1 MDVCESC
8 GGATG
13 AGSDRP
19 PCLCDLGPI
28 ESAEPAAAAVR
39 EKGGGT
45 HAKALRCPSCGG
57 WLEQGVR
64 RCGYCR
70 VELASTRCWR
80 CFDLSFSGTSVC
92 AGCGATLGLE
102 GDMGP
107 SEDRCPG
114 CDTDVLHV
122 IVVGDHRIR
131 ECPACG
137 GVMVDHDTL
146 ERITHAREAEAGVRM
161 LGGSDKKTELKIE
174 PVRYRKCPTCEQVM
188 SRQNF
193 GRRSG
198 VIVDV
203 CTDHGVWFDPEELT
217 AVLAFVASGGMKE
230 TRQRELMEAKL
241 ELTKRRMDAM
251 TEQSRMSRSVY
262 ERGGVHSGG
271 ALIGALVD
279 FGW

>member
-1 MDVCESC
+1 MGRAVEMCTSC

-13 AGSDRP
+13 AGSDQP
-19 PCLCDLGPI
+19 PCLCDLAPV
-28 ESAEPAAAAVR
+28 ELAAPAAQ
-39 EKGGGT
+39 GGEG

-70 VELASTRCWR
+70 VELASVRCWR

-114 CDTDVLHV
+114 CDGDVLHV

-131 ECPACG
+131 ECPACA

-146 ERITHAREAEAGVRM
+146 ERITHAREVEAGARM
-161 LGGSDKKTELKIE
+161 LGAKKAELSIE
-174 PVRYRKCPTCEQVM
+174 PVRYRACPTCDQVM
-188 SRQNF
+188 ARQNF

-203 CTDHGVWFDPEELT
+203 CTDHGVWFDPDELT
-217 AVLAFVASGGMKE
+217 SVLAFVASGGLQE
-230 TRQRELMEAKL
+230 TRQRQRQEAKL
-241 ELTKRRMDAM
+241 ELTRRRVDAM
-251 TEQSRMSRSVY
+251 TEQTRMSRSVY
-262 ERGGVHSGG
+262 ENGGVHSGG
-271 ALIGALVD
+271 ALIGALV
-279 FGW
+279 GWRW